1 MNGYGRPFLR
11 AAVRIRSPLLE
22 FLQMV
27 NYYEVLKV
35 SPKASGSEIKSAYR
49 RLARKLHPDKNNGA
63 EDTALK
69 FAAIAEA
76 YEVLGNP
83 KERAKYD
90 RRLVDAQFNGSGS
103 EASAIS
109 TNPHVRR
116 WRQMVYERRYNDII
130 DRMIAEERREAM
142 AFQKVVFPL
151 VALLVSCVLAPA
163 LRPSMFGESYII
175 GKIIIVSLFIIGVIR
190 IVGRLRDGFERF
202 TEPDDDIHES
212 ILDGAERT
220 RKPYSR
226 LAAASILLTTVL
238 ACTGVGLLIGFH
250 TELGPVVLRGMSSRA
265 FTVGSIEFVFYP
277 PIVTFFVDAMHT
289 IASRLEG

>member
-1 MNGYGRPFLR
+1 
-11 AAVRIRSPLLE
+11 
-22 FLQMV
+22 MV

-49 RLARKLHPDKNNGA
+49 RLARKLHPDKNSGA

-83 KERAKYD
+83 KERVLYD
-90 RRLVDAQFNGSGS
+90 RRLVDAQFDRSPTDS
-103 EASAIS
+103 SVTT

-142 AFQKVVFPL
+142 AFQKVVYPL
-151 VALLVSCVLAPA
+151 VALLVSCILAPA
-163 LRPSMFGESYII
+163 LRPSMFSNSYII

-190 IVGRLRDGFERF
+190 IVGRLRDGFDRF

-212 ILDGAERT
+212 ILDGSERK

-226 LAAASILLTTVL
+226 LAAASILLAAVL
-238 ACTGVGLLIGFH
+238 VCTGIGLLIGFN
-250 TELGPVVLRGMSSRA
+250 TDLGPVVLRGMSSRT
-265 FTVGSIEFVFYP
+265 FTLSSIEFVFYP
-277 PIVTFFVDAMHT
+277 LIVTFFVDAMHT
-289 IASRLEG
+289 IATRLEG